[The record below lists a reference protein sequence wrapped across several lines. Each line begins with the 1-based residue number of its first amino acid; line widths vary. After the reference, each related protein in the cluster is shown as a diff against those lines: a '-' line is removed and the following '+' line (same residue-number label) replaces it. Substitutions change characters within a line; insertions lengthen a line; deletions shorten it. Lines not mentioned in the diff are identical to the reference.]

1 MTVRVWVPEVWDI
14 VSLDAGP
21 EWTVERLKSEALE
34 QATGRKPDGE
44 AYEVKFRGALVLDES
59 ETLAGL
65 GAPDNASFI
74 VLHARRLPAK

>member
-14 VSLDAGP
+14 VRLEASP
-21 EWTVERLKSEALE
+21 EWTIERLKAEALR
-34 QATGRKPDGE
+34 QATGRVPDGE

-59 ETLAGL
+59 ATLSGL

-74 VLHARRLPAK
+74 VLHARRRPAR